1 MYQRMP
7 KMNGQTATRLI
18 RQMGFQGIIIGA
30 TGDFMD
36 QEIEQFKQSGVDAV
50 LAKPLDLKVFRE
62 TLLNIQTQRHS
73 GS

>member
-1 MYQRMP
+1 
-7 KMNGQTATRLI
+7 
-18 RQMGFQGIIIGA
+18 MGFQGIIIGA